1 MRLPSRACDFFQL
14 TATEGHGTG
23 ESFAHF
29 PIRKGDCLLADR
41 GYSTALGI
49 RHVAAAG
56 AHVTVRVNPGAPV
69 LRSAGGEAFDWPE
82 SLRSVRSAGAVRS
95 WTAEAVAKEGRGVP
109 GRVYA
114 LRKTDEAI
122 RIAQEGLRQRAAR
135 KGKRLKP
142 HDLEF
147 AKYVIVF
154 TTFPAADFSDSDV
167 LEWYRIRWQVE
178 LVFKRFKSLAQLGH
192 LAEAPRRKRPGLAVR
207 QAAGSSIGGEADLS
221 CARKFPL
228 GLPLAAIANRPAP
241 GLTADS

>member
-1 MRLPSRACDFFQL
+1 MRLPSLACDFFHL

-29 PIRKGDCLLADR
+29 PVRKGDCLLADR

-154 TTFPAADFSDSDV
+154 TTFPQRTSATRTFWSGTASGGKWN
-167 LEWYRIRWQVE
+167 WYSNASSPWRSWGTCRSATP
-178 LVFKRFKSLAQLGH
+178 KT
-192 LAEAPRRKRPGLAVR
+192 PRPGCTA
-207 QAAGSSIGGEADLS
+207 S
-221 CARKFPL
+221 CW
-228 GLPLAAIANRPAP
+228 
-241 GLTADS
+241 

>member
-1 MRLPSRACDFFQL
+1 MRLPSLACDFFHL

-167 LEWYRIRWQVE
+167 LEWYRIRRQVE

-192 LAEAPRRKRPGLAVR
+192 LPKRHAENAKAWLYGKLLVALLVEKLICHVLA
-207 QAAGSSIGGEADLS
+207 SSPWSYRLPPS
-221 CARKFPL
+221 PTARC
-228 GLPLAAIANRPAP
+228 LA
-241 GLTADS
+241 